1 VAKSSKKSQ
10 KMTTNEALEQLL
22 GKKAAKRIRKVA
34 KQLIDADRKDS
45 NKKKK
50 AKKAPKK
57 SA

>member
-1 VAKSSKKSQ
+1 VAKSGKKAQ

-45 NKKKK
+45 NKKK
-50 AKKAPKK
+50 APKK